1 MSMMND
7 STGPQDTA
15 PHEWGQA
22 VPGGEAPKSGDII
35 VDKNLGVAPEPLVGT
50 GASSPLA
57 EDESDSPIPPSPL
70 WALKDRR
77 HVQWHLL
84 SSSERHERLR
94 ISIGEGDDLL
104 YAIDDGRHHAMIGR
118 RVGTSPS
125 GVEYCLIG
133 RVTTDDLNT
142 LTNHD
147 AALVDAFGM
156 AHELML
162 CGVDQEDTIESS
174 NVFDVARYESVEE
187 IPTDYLPGA
196 SFHSFGGDLEIT
208 AY

>member
-1 MSMMND
+1 MTD
-7 STGPQDTA
+7 STAPQDDA
-15 PHEWGQA
+15 PHEWGEA
-22 VPGGEAPKSGDII
+22 VPSGEAPKPGDII
-35 VDKNLGVAPEPLVGT
+35 LDNDLGFAPEPLVGT
-50 GASSPLA
+50 GSSSPLA

-70 WALKDRR
+70 WALKARR

-84 SSSERHERLR
+84 ASSERHERFRRSL
-94 ISIGEGDDLL
+94 GDGDDRL

-118 RVGTSPS
+118 RVGVSPS

-133 RVTTDDLNT
+133 RITVDDLAI
-142 LTNHD
+142 LTGHD

-156 AHELML
+156 AHELAL

-174 NVFDVARYESVEE
+174 NILDIARYDSVEE
-187 IPTDYLPGA
+187 IPTDFLPGA
-196 SFHSFGGDLEIT
+196 RFHSFPSDLEIT